1 MSKLT
6 GKYIL
11 VVKCCD
17 KLCVVFDVC
26 QIAPYKCEPCCNQM
40 FPYPLKYIQH
50 IAGRLHK
57 LFIKSL
63 AIHPSTST
71 QMKRLDFLIQKH
83 QKIYVRRDFN
93 IENEAEDIAARR
105 HFRGDERLIRL
116 GKALEVIFLFLRRSS
131 LLAGKQSAH
140 PML

>member
-1 MSKLT
+1 MVQKREFLDLLELT
-6 GKYIL
+6 IRSR
-11 VVKCCD
+11 
-17 KLCVVFDVC
+17 
-26 QIAPYKCEPCCNQM
+26 Q
-40 FPYPLKYIQH
+40 
-50 IAGRLHK
+50 
-57 LFIKSL
+57 S
-63 AIHPSTST
+63 STYGT